1 VSTTVAADNVV
12 LRVSLEEA
20 HAIVEGLNMLLNCKR
35 FSFKEPHEEV
45 RQLHASLFETVERIE
60 AAVASQTPSK
70 NGAACGCDG

>member
-1 VSTTVAADNVV
+1 MSTTVAADNVV

-45 RQLHASLFETVERIE
+45 RQLHGSLFEMVERIE
-60 AAVASQTPSK
+60 AEVASQAPAK
-70 NGAACGCDG
+70 GGATAASEG